1 MFNLHPNF
9 QCKIDYIGQEKHPV
23 IIVDNFLAEA
33 KNLINLSL
41 EAQYA
46 PVTTSYPGVTAETP
60 EFYSQGMRDLMRK
73 PLEKLGELMFEAF
86 QLDANFDSWTAYPP
100 RVGCDWKSFFSIVTV
115 RPQDLKIQQVVPHA
129 DSLCPFDL
137 AFLHYLNGPEKGG
150 TSFYRHRSTGF
161 ESISK
166 DRENEFTI
174 AVSSE
179 TNDSNIPKEYI
190 NGSNN
195 LFERIASY
203 DSAFNRMLI
212 YRQTSLHS
220 GNIPK
225 DYCFDGYPETARV
238 TLNTFYYHGSGASLP
253 EWPSSQ

>member
-9 QCKIDYIGQEKHPV
+9 QCKIDYIGQEKRPV
-23 IIVDNFLAEA
+23 MVIDNFLAETE
-33 KNLINLSL
+33 NLINLSL

-46 PVTTSYPGVTAETP
+46 PAPTGYPGVRAEAP
-60 EFYSQGMRDLMRK
+60 DFYLQGML
-73 PLEKLGELMFEAF
+73 ELMHQPLGRLGGLILKTF
-86 QLDANFDSWTAYPP
+86 QLDANDLN
-100 RVGCDWKSFFSIVTV
+100 CDWKWKSFFSIVTV
-115 RPQDLKIQQVVPHA
+115 RPQDLKIQQVVPHT
-129 DSLCPFDL
+129 DSLCPFNL

-166 DRENEFTI
+166 DRKNEFGI

-179 TNDSNIPKEYI
+179 INGSNIPKEYI
-190 NGSNN
+190 NGSTNS
-195 LFERIASY
+195 FERIASY

-212 YRQTSLHS
+212 YRQASLHS

-238 TLNTFYYHGSGASLP
+238 TLNTFHHHG
-253 EWPSSQ
+253 